1 MPFNKDDFQLF
12 RARDEATVRR
22 VYKECFY
29 SSTRRCREDGATLE
43 DQQDIFQDVLLTIF
57 ARMDREPG
65 FEIENLCSYLFSA
78 CTFLWW
84 KKKGKKLPNGEG
96 LLSNLTGEEIDLD
109 AIEEEELLYLTL
121 QECIKKL
128 EPEKWR
134 LLKLFFYK
142 GKRDKEIA
150 EILGY
155 TVGYIKTKRRR
166 IIQELRKCMGLK

>member
-1 MPFNKDDFQLF
+1 MPFNKDDFQLL

-29 SSTRRCREDGATLE
+29 SSTRRCREDGATLDE
-43 DQQDIFQDVLLTIF
+43 MRDIFHDVFLTIF
-57 ARMDREPG
+57 ARLDRDPD
-65 FEIENLCSYLFSA
+65 FEIENFCGYLYRA
-78 CTFLWW
+78 CNFLWW
-84 KKKGKKLPNGEG
+84 KKKRKHSRERED
-96 LLSNLTGEEIDLD
+96 LSKHPTEQEIDLD
-109 AIEEEELLYLTL
+109 AIEQDEQRYLKL
-121 QECIKKL
+121 QECIKRL
-128 EPEKWR
+128 EPEKWS
-134 LLKLFFYK
+134 LLKLFFYE